1 MPLSHQTSYM
11 HLYALRER
19 LPILEPNLV
28 NSSLWTFHL
37 HVLSNMHNTCKPTH
51 VCGVAIYVEKFGG
64 NSNISCT
71 EGTVDSE
78 GTFMY
83 QMSSEVLDLELD
95 GIEAVWVELWTKV
108 SALLTEVVY
117 IVYLTLKLAS
127 PRICLKIMER
137 GGDYWWQEYEH
148 AFSSG

>member
-1 MPLSHQTSYM
+1 
-11 HLYALRER
+11 
-19 LPILEPNLV
+19 
-28 NSSLWTFHL
+28 
-37 HVLSNMHNTCKPTH
+37 MHNTCKPTH

-95 GIEAVWVELWTKV
+95 GIEPVWVEL
-108 SALLTEVVY
+108 
-117 IVYLTLKLAS
+117 
-127 PRICLKIMER
+127 
-137 GGDYWWQEYEH
+137 
-148 AFSSG
+148 